1 MLWRGRLG
9 RRAPLPSDDL
19 RFAVRMLRR
28 SPASSTAIVL
38 TLALCIGANA
48 AIFGVIDGLL
58 LRPLPVADPQRLA
71 TVSTDSAIARGRP
84 IGFAWNVRMWQALRA
99 QVTLFDGT
107 LAWTPVRF
115 DLAAR
120 GERQRVDGIFASGDY
135 FATLGVPALIGRTFT
150 ADDDRPGGGRAGPVA
165 VISHGFW
172 RRRFSGAGS
181 VLGSQLRLD
190 GVPVTIVGVTPPGFF
205 GADVG
210 RAFDI
215 AVPLE

>member
-58 LRPLPVADPQRLA
+58 LRPLPVAEPHRLA

-84 IGFAWNVRMWQALRA
+84 IGFAWSVRMWQALRA
-99 QVTLFDGT
+99 
-107 LAWTPVRF
+107 
-115 DLAAR
+115 AAAAI
-120 GERQRVDGIFASGDY
+120 ER
-135 FATLGVPALIGRTFT
+135 
-150 ADDDRPGGGRAGPVA
+150 
-165 VISHGFW
+165 
-172 RRRFSGAGS
+172 
-181 VLGSQLRLD
+181 RLD
-190 GVPVTIVGVTPPGFF
+190 WSP
-205 GADVG
+205 A
-210 RAFDI
+210 R
-215 AVPLE
+215 